1 MFSCVFISL
10 IIGHTTSPRVAC
22 LETVAAER
30 MTNLKS
36 STSSSTS
43 STSSSTSS
51 TSSST
56 SRNDRINEMIN
67 SPFAFTC
74 LYPNVEDTKM
84 NSKNKLDKRIHEMC
98 KIKILMDDVDN
109 YDANNE
115 QNEQLYVK
123 EKEVSDMQ
131 QNLYRLEL
139 ELKGLEEQEEKEDEE
154 MVGSSDSSQN
164 KRKRT
169 VD

>member
-1 MFSCVFISL
+1 
-10 IIGHTTSPRVAC
+10 
-22 LETVAAER
+22 
-30 MTNLKS
+30 
-36 STSSSTS
+36 
-43 STSSSTSS
+43 
-51 TSSST
+51 
-56 SRNDRINEMIN
+56 
-67 SPFAFTC
+67 
-74 LYPNVEDTKM
+74 M

-154 MVGSSDSSQN
+154 RVGSSDSSQN

>member
-1 MFSCVFISL
+1 
-10 IIGHTTSPRVAC
+10 
-22 LETVAAER
+22 
-30 MTNLKS
+30 
-36 STSSSTS
+36 
-43 STSSSTSS
+43 
-51 TSSST
+51 
-56 SRNDRINEMIN
+56 MIN